1 MKKILILVGDGVED
15 SQIDFP
21 PKTLLALG
29 HKVDIAS
36 PDKKKGDFITSSI
49 FEHEGQY
56 FSIGVGHK
64 YEVTVDINNVDY
76 KSYDA
81 VYLPGGHS
89 PLHLHINPKVIEI
102 TKYFLDSKKL
112 VVSICY
118 GVLILAAT
126 KSIKGRK
133 LTGLPFTRVVA
144 DIAGAKYEDTLCV
157 VDGNLITGLGNPALV
172 KLMEEFIKALK

>member
-64 YEVTVDINNVDY
+64 YN
-76 KSYDA
+76 S
-81 VYLPGGHS
+81 
-89 PLHLHINPKVIEI
+89 
-102 TKYFLDSKKL
+102 
-112 VVSICY
+112 
-118 GVLILAAT
+118 
-126 KSIKGRK
+126 
-133 LTGLPFTRVVA
+133 
-144 DIAGAKYEDTLCV
+144 
-157 VDGNLITGLGNPALV
+157 
-172 KLMEEFIKALK
+172 